1 VCHQTVSL
9 VARYL
14 EEHGLPT
21 VIIGTA
27 RDIVEHC
34 GVARHVFTDFPLGN
48 PCGEPFDTGMQRKIV
63 DASLELLA
71 SATAPRTTIQS
82 PFTWSKG
89 EDWKE
94 LIFTEEQPF
103 LEGEALDNW
112 MAAKAKYRE
121 LKEKGEV

>member
-1 VCHQTVSL
+1 MCHQTVSL

-14 EEHGLPT
+14 EDHGLPT
-21 VIIGTA
+21 VVIGTA

-48 PCGEPFDTGMQRKIV
+48 PCGEPFDVAMQRKIV
-63 DASLELLA
+63 NASLDLLA
-71 SATAPRTTIQS
+71 SATVPRTTIQS

-89 EDWKE
+89 ERWKE

-103 LEGEALDNW
+103 LQGEVQDKW
-112 MAAKAKYRE
+112 IAAKANYRD
-121 LKEKGEV
+121 LKTKGKI

>member
-1 VCHQTVSL
+1 MSL

-34 GVARHVFTDFPLGN
+34 GVARFVFTNFPLGN
-48 PCGEPFDTGMQRKIV
+48 PCGEPFDAEMQRQIV
-63 DASLELLA
+63 NSALDLLA
-71 SATAPRTTIQS
+71 TAVGPRTTVQS

-89 EDWKE
+89 ERWKD

-103 LEGEALDNW
+103 LDEKAEENW
-112 MAAKAKYRE
+112 LASKAKY
-121 LKEKGEV
+121 KKMKDQGKV